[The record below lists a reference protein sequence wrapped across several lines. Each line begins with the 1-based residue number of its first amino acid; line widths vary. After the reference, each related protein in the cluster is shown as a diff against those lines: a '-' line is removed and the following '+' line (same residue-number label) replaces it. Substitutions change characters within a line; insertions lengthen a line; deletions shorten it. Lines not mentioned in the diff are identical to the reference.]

1 MAALKGGPSTIQ
13 VLLNAGAD
21 TSAQDEDGNTP
32 LHYAANF
39 GKDENIQ
46 VLLATGADAKA
57 KDNNGKS
64 PWDYAQD
71 NEDLKGTK
79 GYWALNEERSNAL
92 GLTRGRNES
101 VTIYSGTK

>member
-1 MAALKGGPSTIQ
+1 MSGHRNTGLTPLHVAALKSGPETIQ
-13 VLLNAGAD
+13 ILLNAGAD
-21 TSAQDEDGNTP
+21 TMAQDEDGNTP

-46 VLLATGADAKA
+46 VLLAAGADAKA

-71 NEDLKGTK
+71 NEELKGTK
-79 GYWALNEERSNAL
+79 GYRALNDAQYN
-92 GLTRGRNES
+92 
-101 VTIYSGTK
+101 